1 MAAGVTYEPIQ
12 TYSASGSQSTITFNP
27 IAGTW
32 TDLVLV
38 IAGNTASITT
48 ALRFNNDTGSNYSRT
63 IMRGDGT
70 TASSTRQTSQ
80 SYLAIDGSVSQ
91 PLQNAIININ
101 NYSNGTTYKTI
112 LARSNNAGAGVDEL
126 AGLWLGSTAAITRI
140 DVLSAGGTNYTAG
153 TTFTLYGIKAA

>member
-1 MAAGVTYEPIQ
+1 MAITYEPIQ
-12 TYSASGSQSTITFNP
+12 TYSASGSQNTITFNP
-27 IAGTW
+27 IAGTY

-63 IMRGDGT
+63 ILRGNGT
-70 TASSTRQTSQ
+70 TASSTRQTAQ

-91 PLQNAIININ
+91 PLENTIVSIQN
-101 NYSNGTTYKTI
+101 YVNGSTYKTSI
-112 LARSNNAGAGVDEL
+112 MRSNNAGAGIDAVV
-126 AGLWLGSTAAITRI
+126 GLWSNTAAITRL

-153 TTFTLYGIKAA
+153 TNFTLYGIKAA